1 MCANHFFR
9 PRCGGWYLKLKK
21 LQYTKFYL
29 CARNFRKISESL
41 IVENISSSE
50 PVIVVWLLNNKSL
63 DKALLQSLVAAKQFI
78 GG

>member
-1 MCANHFFR
+1 M
-9 PRCGGWYLKLKK
+9 WEI
-21 LQYTKFYL
+21 
-29 CARNFRKISESL
+29 FRKISEKL
-41 IVENISSSE
+41 IVENISRSE